1 MIWKDHS
8 YKRLKTILVTVGYI
22 KKKNSKLKL
31 IKSLYLAILSIDK
44 EISIKHKY
52 KNLINNFSPQ
62 KEKNNGF

>member
-1 MIWKDHS
+1 MFKDNTCYS
-8 YKRLKTILVTVGYI
+8 WLY

-31 IKSLYLAILSIDK
+31 IKSLYLVILSIDK

-62 KEKNNGF
+62 KEKKNNGF